1 MQDHTSHIRQAS
13 REIVRELYLLDNT
26 RDFAGHGFSECH
38 VLLELELLGQAT
50 ASELCERLVLEKS
63 KVSRLVNRL
72 VRRGEVQT
80 SPNPAD
86 GRQRL
91 LSLTQAG
98 RKSLNPI
105 HRHSNGQVDSALSC
119 LPPREREEVLT
130 GLSRYARALRYARL
144 SADYRLRPMRRSDNP
159 AVARIIRDVMS
170 EYGAVGCGYSI
181 QDPEVD
187 SMFESYPA
195 PKAGFFVLEKQR
207 AVLGCGGFAPLIDG
221 PEDVCELR
229 KMYFRSELRGKGQ
242 GARMLDHILNT
253 ARAAGYRQCY
263 LETLESMTHA
273 QKLYRRYGFEPH
285 DGPMGNTGHSA
296 CNRFM
301 TLELLEL

>member
-1 MQDHTSHIRQAS
+1 MKTQTPHIREAS
-13 REIVRELYLLDNT
+13 RQIVRELHLLDST

-38 VLLELELLGQAT
+38 VLLELEMLGQAT

-72 VRRGEVQT
+72 VRRGEMQAL
-80 SPNPAD
+80 PNPAD

-91 LSLTQAG
+91 LSLTPAG
-98 RKSLNPI
+98 RKCLSPI
-105 HRHSNGQVDSALSC
+105 HRHSNEQVDTALSC
-119 LPPREREEVLT
+119 LPPREREEVLA
-130 GLSRYARALRYARL
+130 GLSRYARALRYARI
-144 SADYRLRPMRRSDNP
+144 SADYRLRPMRRGDNP
-159 AVARIIRDVMS
+159 AVARIIRDVMT

-195 PKAGFFVLEKQR
+195 PRAGFFVLEKQC
-207 AVLGCGGFAPLIDG
+207 VLLGCGGFAPLIDG
-221 PEDVCELR
+221 PKDVCELR

-242 GARMLDHILNT
+242 GARLLDHILSA
-253 ARAAGYRQCY
+253 ARAAGYRLCY

-273 QKLYRRYGFEPH
+273 RKLYQRYGFEPH

-301 TLELLEL
+301 TLEL